1 MTEVT
6 QPPLPTGRLKTIL
19 ILALPIVGGMVSQNI
34 LNLVDT
40 AMVGRVGPSA
50 LAAVGI
56 ASFTN
61 FMAIAIILGLG
72 TGVQAIAS
80 RRKGEGRDS
89 ETAFPLN
96 GGLFLALVIGAP
108 LTVVFYILTPYG
120 FPLLVD
126 DAAVVQD
133 GVPYL
138 QARFLGTIAIAMNY
152 AFRGFWNG
160 ISMSMVY
167 MRTLVVMHLVNIF
180 LNWVL
185 IFGNLGA
192 PALGAE
198 GAGIATTISI
208 FVGTALYA
216 TQAWHLARDR
226 GFLDRLPR
234 RVTLVSILRISI
246 PASIQQFFF
255 AAGFTALFLV
265 IGKIGTS
272 ELAAAAVLMNVSQTA
287 FLPGL
292 GLGIAC
298 ASMVGQ
304 ALGRGDLDDEKAWG
318 WDVVKIGVVVMG
330 VIGLPMIVVPSQI
343 LSIFLTDE
351 AVLALARPP
360 LILVGT
366 TIWFEAV
373 AMILLSGLQGAG
385 AARMVAK
392 ISIGLQWL
400 LFLPIAYVIGPVLGY
415 GLMGVWA
422 WFIAYRLITAIIYA
436 GVWQFGKWQHIKV

>member
-1 MTEVT
+1 MADATPT
-6 QPPLPTGRLKTIL
+6 PLPVSRLKTIL
-19 ILALPIVGGMVSQNI
+19 TLSLPIVIGMVSQNI

-40 AMVGRVGPSA
+40 AMVGRVGPTA

-80 RRKGEGRDS
+80 RRKGEGKDH
-89 ETAFPLN
+89 ETAIPLN
-96 GGLFLALVIGAP
+96 GGLFLAFILGVP
-108 LTVVFYILTPYG
+108 LTVIFYYATPFG
-120 FPLLVD
+120 FPL
-126 DAAVVQD
+126 VVSDPDVVEQ

-138 QARFLGTIAIAMNY
+138 EARFLGTIAIAMNY
-152 AFRGFWNG
+152 SFRGFWNG
-160 ISMSMVY
+160 INMSWVY
-167 MRTLVVMHLVNIF
+167 MRTLVVMHLINIF

-208 FVGTALYA
+208 FVGTILYA
-216 TQAWHLARDR
+216 TQAWHLARGR
-226 GFLDRLPR
+226 GFLDHFPSRE
-234 RVTLVSILRISI
+234 TLLGILRISI

-255 AAGFTALFLV
+255 AAGFTALFLI
-265 IGKIGTS
+265 IGKIGTA
-272 ELAAAAVLMNVSQTA
+272 ELAAATVLMNVSQTA

-304 ALGRGDLDDEKAWG
+304 ALGRGDPEDAKAWG
-318 WDVVKIGVVVMG
+318 WDVVKIGICVMG
-330 VIGLPMIVVPSQI
+330 VLGIPMVFLPTPI
-343 LSIFLTDE
+343 LSIFLTDPE
-351 AVLALARPP
+351 VIALARPA
-360 LILVGT
+360 LILVGA

-373 AMILLSGLQGAG
+373 SMILLSGLQGAG
-385 AARMVAK
+385 AAKIVAK
-392 ISIGLQWL
+392 MSISLQWL
-400 LFLPIAYVIGPVLGY
+400 VFLPLAYVIGPVLGY
-415 GLMGVWA
+415 GLMGVWT
-422 WFIAYRLITAIIYA
+422 WFITYRFLTTLIFA
-436 GVWQFGKWQHIKV
+436 GFWQFGRWQHIKV

>member
-1 MTEVT
+1 MTDAAHT
-6 QPPLPTGRLKTIL
+6 SLPTGRLKTIMTL
-19 ILALPIVGGMVSQNI
+19 SLPIVGGMVSQNI

-40 AMVGRVGPSA
+40 AMVGRVGSSA

-80 RRKGEGRDS
+80 RRLGEGKEN
-89 ETAFPLN
+89 ETAIPLN
-96 GGLFLALVIGAP
+96 GGLFLALVFGLP
-108 LTVVFYILTPYG
+108 LTVILYVIAPYG

-126 DAAVVQD
+126 DPAVVDD

-138 QARFLGTIAIAMNY
+138 QARILGTIAIAMNY
-152 AFRGFWNG
+152 SFRGFWNG

-167 MRTLVVMHLVNIF
+167 MRTLVIMHISNIF

-216 TQAWHLARDR
+216 VQAWHLARDR
-226 GFLDRLPR
+226 GFLNRLPR
-234 RVTLVSILRISI
+234 RETLVNILKISI

-255 AAGFTALFLV
+255 AAGFTVLFV
-265 IGKIGTS
+265 IIGKIGS
-272 ELAAAAVLMNVSQTA
+272 AELAAANILINVSQTA

-298 ASMVGQ
+298 ATLVGQ
-304 ALGRGDLDDEKAWG
+304 ALGRGDPDDAKAWG
-318 WDVVKIGVVVMG
+318 WDVVKIGVLVMG
-330 VIGLPMIVVPSQI
+330 VLGLPMVLFPDPII
-343 LSIFLTDE
+343 AIFSTDPE
-351 AVLALARPP
+351 VIALAHAP
-360 LILVGT
+360 LMLVGI

-373 AMILLSGLQGAG
+373 SMILLNGLQGAG
-385 AARMVAK
+385 AAKMVAK
-392 ISIGLQWL
+392 VSIGLQWIV
-400 LFLPIAYVIGPVLGY
+400 FLPLAYVVGPVMGW

-422 WFIAYRLITAIIYA
+422 WFITYRFLTTLIFA
-436 GVWQFGKWQHIKV
+436 GVWQFGNWQHIKV

>member
-1 MTEVT
+1 MTDVA

-19 ILALPIVGGMVSQNI
+19 TLSLPIVGGMVSQNI

-40 AMVGRVGPSA
+40 AMVGRVGPEA

-56 ASFTN
+56 ASFAN

-80 RRKGEGRDS
+80 RRLGEGREN
-89 ETAFPLN
+89 ETAIPLN
-96 GGLFLALVIGAP
+96 GGLFLALMMGIP
-108 LTVVFYILTPYG
+108 LTVLLYLAAPVG
-120 FPLLVD
+120 FPLLVND
-126 DAAVVQD
+126 PAVVQD

-138 QARFLGTIAIAMNY
+138 QARILGTIAIAMNY
-152 AFRGFWNG
+152 SFRGFWNG
-160 ISMSMVY
+160 INMSMVY
-167 MRTLVVMHLVNIF
+167 MRTLVVMHLINIF

-198 GAGIATTISI
+198 GAGLATTISI
-208 FVGTALYA
+208 FVGTAMYA
-216 TQAWHLARDR
+216 AQAWHLARDR
-226 GFLDRLPR
+226 GFMDRLPR
-234 RVTLVSILRISI
+234 RETLIGILRISI

-255 AAGFTALFLV
+255 AAGFTALFLI
-265 IGKIGTS
+265 IGKIGTA
-272 ELAAAAVLMNVSQTA
+272 ELAAASVLMNVSQTA

-304 ALGRGDLDDEKAWG
+304 ALGRGDPDDAKAWG
-318 WDVVKIGVVVMG
+318 WDVVKVGVTVMG
-330 VIGLPMIVVPSQI
+330 ALGIPMIFLPTPI
-343 LSIFLTDE
+343 LSIFLTDPD
-351 AVLALARPP
+351 VIALARPP
-360 LILVGT
+360 LILVGA

-373 AMILLSGLQGAG
+373 SMILLSGLQGAG
-385 AARMVAK
+385 AAKIVAK
-392 ISIGLQWL
+392 ISVSLQWL
-400 LFLPIAYVIGPVLGY
+400 MFLPLAYVVGPILGY

-422 WFIAYRLITAIIYA
+422 WFITYRLITTLIFA
-436 GVWQFGKWQHIKV
+436 GFWQFGKWQHIKV

>member
-1 MTEVT
+1 MTEAA

-19 ILALPIVGGMVSQNI
+19 TLALPIVGGMVSQNI

-61 FMAIAIILGLG
+61 FMAIAIVLGLG

-80 RRKGEGRDS
+80 RRKGEGREN
-89 ETAFPLN
+89 ETAVPLN
-96 GGLFLALVIGAP
+96 GGLFLALAMGLP
-108 LTVVFYILTPYG
+108 LTVLLYVVAPYG

-126 DAAVVQD
+126 DPAVVDD

-138 QARFLGTIAIAMNY
+138 QARILGTIAIAMNY
-152 AFRGFWNG
+152 SFRGFWNG
-160 ISMSMVY
+160 ISMSWVY
-167 MRTLVVMHLVNIF
+167 MRTLVIMHISNIF

-192 PALGAE
+192 PAMGAE

-208 FVGTALYA
+208 FIGTALYA
-216 TQAWHLARDR
+216 VQAWHLARDR

-234 RVTLVSILRISI
+234 RETLLNILKISI

-255 AAGFTALFLV
+255 AAGFTALFV
-265 IGKIGTS
+265 IIGKIGS
-272 ELAAAAVLMNVSQTA
+272 AELAAANVLINVSQTA

-298 ASMVGQ
+298 ASLVGQ
-304 ALGRGDLDDEKAWG
+304 ALGRGDPDDAKAWG

-330 VIGLPMIVVPSQI
+330 VLGLPMVLFPDPI
-343 LSIFLTDE
+343 LAIFLTDGE
-351 AVLALARPP
+351 VIALAHGP
-360 LILVGT
+360 LMLVGL

-373 AMILLSGLQGAG
+373 SMILLNGLQGAG
-385 AARMVAK
+385 AAKMVAK
-392 ISIGLQWL
+392 LSIGLQWI
-400 LFLPIAYVIGPVLGY
+400 LFLPLAYVVGPVMGW

-422 WFIAYRLITAIIYA
+422 WFITYRFLTTLIFA
-436 GVWQFGKWQHIKV
+436 GVWQFGNWQHIKV